1 MDDPGTHRDA
11 ARVAATKAPLVGVVR
26 PGFDVPVIDERAVRA
41 AAGIL
46 FLAGAVAFGLAAAT
60 GSSAPLKPFGMAV
73 LLDLGLRVGLGDRWS
88 PTLALGRLIV
98 RRQTPEWV
106 GAPQKVFAWGLGFA
120 LAAATCVAT
129 GWLATPLAVTLALCG
144 LCLTLLFVETAFGI
158 CLGCSLQRVLIRTP
172 PSHCPGVACTT
183 GD

>member
-1 MDDPGTHRDA
+1 MGDT
-11 ARVAATKAPLVGVVR
+11 ATRSDVTQDAPLVGVRR
-26 PGFDVPVIDERAVRA
+26 PGYDVPVIDERAVRA

-46 FLAGAVAFGLAAAT
+46 FLGGAIAFGFPAAA
-60 GSSAPLKPFGMAV
+60 GSSAPLKPSGMAV

-106 GAPQKVFAWGLGFA
+106 GAPQKLFAWWLGFV
-120 LAAATCVAT
+120 LAAATCPAT
-129 GWLATPLAVTLALCG
+129 GWLAAPLAVTLALCG

-158 CLGCSLQRVLIRTP
+158 CLGCSLQRALTRTP
-172 PSHCPGVACTT
+172 PSHCPGGTCTT
-183 GD
+183 ET